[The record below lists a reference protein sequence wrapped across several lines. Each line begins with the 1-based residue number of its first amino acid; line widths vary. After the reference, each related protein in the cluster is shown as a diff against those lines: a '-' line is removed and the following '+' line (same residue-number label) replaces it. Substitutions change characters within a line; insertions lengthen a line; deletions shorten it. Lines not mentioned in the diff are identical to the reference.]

1 MKKFFVYRNP
11 SQLPST
17 IAVKKGFSWSAFII
31 GPFWFLVNKM
41 WLTFILSMT
50 FTYGG
55 PMVLRLFENPENLGQ
70 ALVSSLIVTI
80 YFLIWFLSGSVA
92 NFLLGEELKR
102 NGYILTS
109 TVAAK
114 NAGEAI
120 EAVNREALNLSK
132 I

>member
-1 MKKFFVYRNP
+1 MKNYVVYRNP

-17 IAVKKGFSWSAFII
+17 IAVKKGFSWSAFVI

-41 WLTFILSMT
+41 WLTFILSIA
-50 FTYGG
+50 FTYGA
-55 PMVLRLFENPENLGQ
+55 PMLLRQFENPENLGQ
-70 ALVSSLIVTI
+70 ALVSSLVVTI
-80 YFLIWFLSGSVA
+80 YFFIWFLSGSVA

-102 NGYILTS
+102 NGYMLTS

-120 EAVNREALNLSK
+120 EVVNREALNL
-132 I
+132 